1 MNTDIKT
8 LNNIRIESSSIW
20 KKLIM
25 AKFDL
30 VQEHKGF

>member
-1 MNTDIKT
+1 MNTDEWT
-8 LNNIRIESSSIW
+8 LNNIIVESTSTW

-30 VQEHKGF
+30 VQEHKDF